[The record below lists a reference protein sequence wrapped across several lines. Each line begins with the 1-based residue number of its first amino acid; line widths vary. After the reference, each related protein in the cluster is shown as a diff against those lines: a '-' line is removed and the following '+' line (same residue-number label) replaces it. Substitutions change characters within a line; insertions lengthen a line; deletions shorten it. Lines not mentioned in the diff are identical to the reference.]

1 MMRRDEGDLR
11 NLLESWRTGG
21 ATRRDLYLAVRVTM
35 YQAARR
41 GIGAITCDIPDEQD
55 VEDVV
60 YQAFCEFEAQ
70 DPAAV
75 RSIVGLAWQVAYR
88 RGQDAGRVIVRSR
101 EQIRGHVQDRAIRM
115 NLEFTDE
122 DVRAAAQREILI
134 GHAMDCL
141 DLLPD
146 EQQDV
151 VRATVMGRE
160 TLSNWALRVSKSH
173 QAASQQCARALRS
186 LARCVKFKRDAH

>member
-1 MMRRDEGDLR
+1 MRGSSDIGMMRRDEGDLKS
-11 NLLESWRTGG
+11 LLESWRTGG
-21 ATRRDLYLAVRVTM
+21 ATTRDLYWAVRVTM

-41 GIGAITCDIPDEQD
+41 GIGAITCDTPDEQD

-75 RSIVGLAWQVAYR
+75 RSIAALAWQVAYR
-88 RGQDAGRVIVRSR
+88 RGQDAGRAILRSR
-101 EQIRGHVQDRAIRM
+101 EQIRGYVQDRAIRM

-122 DVRAAAQREILI
+122 DVLAAAQREVLI
-134 GHAMDCL
+134 GYAMDCL

-151 VRATVMGRE
+151 VRATVMGRGDVVE
-160 TLSNWALRVSKSH
+160 LGTPGRQVTPG
-173 QAASQQCARALRS
+173 R
-186 LARCVKFKRDAH
+186 